1 MRLPSIW
8 RVVLAVVMMAAL
20 AGCAPEDLPY
30 SLDDLPAGD
39 AGHGAALFTQSVN
52 NAPACSAC
60 HSTDGSFSPG
70 PPLDGYGQKAGTRVK
85 GQSAEAYAFY
95 SILRPARHLV
105 RGYSNVM
112 PADYATKLSAQ
123 DVADLIAY
131 LLTL

>member
-1 MRLPSIW
+1 MKLPSMW
-8 RVVLAVVMMAAL
+8 RVVLAVVVMAAL

-30 SLDDLPAGD
+30 SLDALPVGEAGQ
-39 AGHGAALFTQSVN
+39 GAALFTQSVN
-52 NAPACSAC
+52 NTPACSAC
-60 HSTDGSFSPG
+60 HSADGSFSSG
-70 PPLDGYGQKAGTRVK
+70 PSLDGYSQQAGTRVK
-85 GQSAEAYAFY
+85 GQSAEAYSFY

-112 PADYATKLSAQ
+112 PADYAKKLSAQ